1 MPWRRRILGLL
12 VTLLIVAAQPAAAL
26 NVEQLLGQIA
36 RAGGQDIAFEESRFL
51 NTLMTPLISRG
62 RLIYEPPDRLIKLIL
77 EPRRESAV
85 FDEDRLAI
93 LDGEDKEIASID
105 LWMQPD
111 LRLTFDS
118 IIAMLTGDVER
129 LCWAFWITLD
139 GDEEDWCLKLV
150 PKIDASKSRVE
161 NILVSGRG
169 DQLLSFDFR
178 QSDGDRSLIRLL
190 PETAAQ

>member
-36 RAGGQDIAFEESRFL
+36 RAGGQDIAFEERRFL

-118 IIAMLTGDVER
+118 IIAMPTGDVER
-129 LCWAFWITLD
+129 LRWAFWIRLD
-139 GDEEDWCLKLV
+139 GDEEAWSLKLV
-150 PKIDASKSRVE
+150 PKINASKSRVE
-161 NILVSGRG
+161 KILVSGRG

>member
-1 MPWRRRILGLL
+1 MLWRRPTSTL
-12 VTLLIVAAQPAAAL
+12 VVALWIIAAQPAAAL
-26 NVEQLLGQIA
+26 DVEQLLGQLA
-36 RAGGQDIAFEESRFL
+36 RAGGQDIAFEETRFL
-51 NTLMTPLISRG
+51 NILTTPLVSRG

-85 FDEDRLAI
+85 LDQDRMAI
-93 LDGEDKEIASID
+93 LDAEGKEIASID

-118 IIAMLTGDVER
+118 IIAMLTGKVER
-129 LCWAFWITLD
+129 LRWAFWITLD
-139 GDEEDWCLKLV
+139 GDQDDWSLKLI
-150 PKIDASKSRVE
+150 PKIDASKTRIE
-161 NILVSGRG
+161 KIIVSGRG
-169 DQLLSFDFR
+169 DRLLSFEFR